1 MKNKCDDSRYEI
13 ESLSQSLK
21 VLEALINESGKPV
34 SLKDIMKNTG
44 FSRDFCERRLK
55 TFRLN
60 GYAIQTE
67 NGDWMLGQKILRIA
81 GNYSELV
88 LNIVAQK

>member
-1 MKNKCDDSRYEI
+1 MKTKRTDKDYEI
-13 ESLSQSLK
+13 ETLTQSLK
-21 VLEALINESGKPV
+21 VLEALINETGFPV
-34 SLKDIMKNTG
+34 SLKDIMKTTG
-44 FSRDFCERRLK
+44 FTRDFCERRLK

-60 GYAIQTE
+60 GYTIQTE